1 MIPRAAAYLCKLSDP
16 FEGFEVRAA
25 LHAGAQ
31 NGEHVRVFAGKSP
44 CRDGRGAS
52 GADGCDVRAVHNRK
66 RGSVLLIEEGY
77 QRLVRGNAEV
87 VVVGENRHK
96 LDLEGDPGHIA

>member
-1 MIPRAAAYLCKLSDP
+1 MIPRCDAYLCELSDP
-16 FEGFEVRAA
+16 FEGLEVRAA

-31 NGEHVRVFAGKSP
+31 DGEHVRVFAGKSP

-52 GADGCDVRAVHNRK
+52 GADGCDVRAVHYRK

-87 VVVGENRHK
+87 VVIGENRNK
-96 LDLEGDPGHIA
+96 LDLQGDAGTV